1 MRTMSVRAALVAGA
15 LVWLGSGPLAA
26 QEPWKASYYPYL
38 LKSPNDQLSL
48 VVHYQYGQAADYVD
62 RVPFTKSLS
71 LEGGINASGSRFAVA
86 RYKAPRLAPGWRL
99 QAEAGA
105 VRENRFGYFGLGN
118 DTPSDY
124 DLPAGY
130 DYYTRVSRNR
140 YFGRLEVTRQIVG
153 PLQVAVAGGVT
164 DASYTALPGGSQF
177 QDDYFAVPPCLP
189 PGSNCPPPPGDPS
202 ATDATARLT
211 LLFDTRDNEFVTTK
225 GVFAE
230 GGLFAGSAGH
240 GYNGYYGIARG
251 YLPLWIGS
259 VFAVRIVGRHL
270 SEDAPL
276 DARYDLSSWERN
288 TPVLGGPES
297 HRSFIYGRY
306 AGRDLLL
313 ANVEIR
319 QTILDFADFGAIG
332 AIAFLDAGR
341 AKEGLPD
348 ESNDLRIGGGAGLT
362 LRILRSTVLGF
373 NFAGGPDGF
382 RFSMGTGY
390 TF

>member
-1 MRTMSVRAALVAGA
+1 MRTTSIRATLVAGA

-38 LKSPNDQLSL
+38 VKGPNDQLSF
-48 VVHYQYGQAADYVD
+48 VMHYQYGQAADYMD

-71 LEGGINASGSRFAVA
+71 LEGGINGSGSRFAVA
-86 RYKAPRLAPGWRL
+86 RFKAPRLAPGWRL

-118 DTPSDY
+118 DTPAEDQS
-124 DLPAGY
+124 PAGNEY
-130 DYYTRVSRNR
+130 TTRVQRDR
-140 YFGRLEVTRQIVG
+140 YYGRVEVTRRIVG
-153 PLQVAVAGGVT
+153 PLLLAVGGSLT
-164 DASYTALPGGSQF
+164 DASYSSLPGGSRF
-177 QDDYFAVPPCLP
+177 QDDYFTVPPCLP
-189 PGSNCPPPPGDPS
+189 PGCPPPPGDPS
-202 ATDATARLT
+202 ATDALGRVT
-211 LLFDTRDNEFVTTK
+211 LLLDTRDNEFVTTK
-225 GVFAE
+225 GVLAE
-230 GGLFAGSAGH
+230 GGLFAGSAGA

-259 VFAVRIVGRHL
+259 VLAVRVAGRHL
-270 SEDAPL
+270 SVDAPL

-313 ANVEIR
+313 ANLEVR
-319 QTILDFADFGAIG
+319 QTILDFGDFGAIG
-332 AIAFLDAGR
+332 AIAFLDGGR
-341 AKEGLPD
+341 VKEGLPD
-348 ESNDLRIGGGAGLT
+348 ESNDLHIGGGAGLM

-390 TF
+390 AF

>member
-1 MRTMSVRAALVAGA
+1 MSVRAALLVGT

-48 VVHYQYGQAADYVD
+48 VLHYQYGQAADYLD

-86 RYKAPRLAPGWRL
+86 RFKAPRLAPGWRL

-118 DTPSDY
+118 DTPSEDQS
-124 DLPAGY
+124 PAGNE
-130 DYYTRVSRNR
+130 YYTRVQRDR
-140 YFGRLEVTRQIVG
+140 YYGRVEATRKIVG
-153 PLQVAVAGGVT
+153 GLQLAVAGSLT
-164 DASYTALPGGSQF
+164 EASYTPLPGGSVF
-177 QDDYFAVPPCLP
+177 QNDYAIVPPCLEGSLCSP
-189 PGSNCPPPPGDPS
+189 TTRDPGG
-202 ATDATARLT
+202 TDATMRVT

-225 GVFAE
+225 GVLAE
-230 GGLFAGSAGH
+230 GGLFAGSAGN

-259 VFAVRIVGRHL
+259 VLAVRVVGRHL
-270 SEDAPL
+270 SADAPL
-276 DARYDLSSWERN
+276 DARYDLASWERN
-288 TPVLGGPES
+288 TAVLGGPES

-313 ANVEIR
+313 ANVEVR
-319 QTILDFADFGAIG
+319 QTILDFGDFGAIG
-332 AIAFLDAGR
+332 AIAFLDGGR
-341 AKEGLPD
+341 VKEGLPD
-348 ESNDLRIGGGAGLT
+348 ESNDLHIGGGAGLT

-373 NFAGGPDGF
+373 NFAGGPEGF
-382 RFSMGTGY
+382 RFSMGTGF